1 MTPYTSIVPLPG
13 PKDIR
18 ELVSMSRGGRG
29 IRVGGD
35 NGAIIGFSGGASFS
49 GEWKTSWRAGCRR
62 GGTAG
67 SCRAGWTAG
76 SWGGGRAADSRRLVA
91 ALLPSIGTGTVHEV
105 NNKFNFNAFEFRR
118 HRKTTKC

>member
-49 GEWKTSWRAGCRR
+49 GEWKTSWRAGCR
-62 GGTAG
+62 GGG
-67 SCRAGWTAG
+67 TAG

-91 ALLPSIGTGTVHEV
+91 ALLPSIGTVHEV